1 VDPVC
6 ALDGSVVTSSR
17 EAQAEIKNVIAEKET
32 AKIARRFMTRATNHQ
47 FRYLSN
53 RSIGE
58 HPTPRLNRRRLM
70 CVVAAGNFHHDE
82 GG

>member
-6 ALDGSVVTSSR
+6 ALDCSVVTSSR
-17 EAQAEIKNVIAEKET
+17 EAQAEIKNVVAEKKT
-32 AKIARRFMTRATNHQ
+32 AKIARRFIIRVTNHQ

-53 RSIGE
+53 RFDWGASNPKIKSS
-58 HPTPRLNRRRLM
+58 LFDVRR
-70 CVVAAGNFHHDE
+70 AAGKFHHDE

>member
-6 ALDGSVVTSSR
+6 ALDGSLVTSSR

-53 RSIGE
+53 RFDWGASNPKIKSSSFDV
-58 HPTPRLNRRRLM
+58 RRGSR
-70 CVVAAGNFHHDE
+70 
-82 GG
+82 